1 MATQAEKRITFG
13 LQDAFRLGYH
23 NVRRRFGREVL
34 VLAAIALG
42 ITFFSTL
49 SFMDSFYRIYTQ
61 AEGGSLQVESYQYW
75 LVLVSLGVC
84 VVSITNA
91 TIISVY
97 ERYRE
102 IGTMK
107 CIGALDQHILKLFL
121 VESFIVALLGGMVGY
136 VLGFVASV
144 VSVMFSVGV
153 GVVFKAPFPVY
164 ATLFL
169 QTVSLSLVLSMVAT
183 VYPAYRA
190 AKLNPVEA
198 LRYEI

>member
-121 VESFIVALLGGMVGY
+121 VESFIVALLGGMV
-136 VLGFVASV
+136 
-144 VSVMFSVGV
+144 
-153 GVVFKAPFPVY
+153 
-164 ATLFL
+164 
-169 QTVSLSLVLSMVAT
+169 
-183 VYPAYRA
+183 
-190 AKLNPVEA
+190 
-198 LRYEI
+198 